1 MRSTVSSR
9 GQTAVPAEVRRRFR
23 LGARSRLEWIIDG
36 DQITVL
42 PLPPDPVKALRGSL
56 KGRYSG
62 KMLLTSRARER
73 ARERRTG

>member
-36 DQITVL
+36 DLITVL
-42 PLPPDPVKALRGSL
+42 PLPANPVKSLRGSL
-56 KGRYSG
+56 KGRYSNAT
-62 KMLLTSRARER
+62 LLTARRRER

>member
-1 MRSTVSSR
+1 M
-9 GQTAVPAEVRRRFR
+9 
-23 LGARSRLEWIIDG
+23 IDG
-36 DQITVL
+36 DLITVL

-56 KGRYSG
+56 KGKYSG